1 MDSYIGSN
9 KSNVTE
15 QTSQHPSE
23 TDSSASKPEDK
34 QSGPPSREGSSVEL
48 TPSRISVA
56 SSGDSSIPRRLVRA
70 IPDMRLFK
78 YARKSSTAK
87 ETKPGVN
94 GKHDHTVDDVAG
106 PLKGQEFPNISVGR
120 QESPESAESTRS
132 KLSKRETKGFFRT
145 APKDHPAR
153 PPSSLNVKATHHHCG
168 TRGH

>member
-34 QSGPPSREGSSVEL
+34 QSRPASREGLSVEL
-48 TPSRISVA
+48 TPSRVSVA
-56 SSGDSSIPRRLVRA
+56 SSGDSSVPRRLVRA

-94 GKHDHTVDDVAG
+94 GKHGQTVDDGAG
-106 PLKGQEFPNISVGR
+106 SLKGQEFPNISVGR
-120 QESPESAESTRS
+120 QESPESAESTGS

-145 APKDHPAR
+145 APKDHPTR
-153 PPSSLNVKATHHHCG
+153 PPPSASTQHTLSLA
-168 TRGH
+168 